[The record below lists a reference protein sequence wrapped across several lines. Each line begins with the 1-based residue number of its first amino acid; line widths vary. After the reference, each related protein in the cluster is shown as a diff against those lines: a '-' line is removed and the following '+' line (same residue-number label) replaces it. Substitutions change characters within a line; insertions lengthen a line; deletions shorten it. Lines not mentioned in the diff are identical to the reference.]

1 MKNFIVSSA
10 RKITAFFSSVVF
22 LLYTTSSAFA
32 AGLPKMEAPSKGE
45 GSGIVEMIKNY
56 ALDFITLL
64 ALGLSGWAFMAV
76 ASAAIETFSQVKNK
90 KATWGEFGAMLMVGI
105 ILIVVII
112 WLVTKAVDIFA

>member
-1 MKNFIVSSA
+1 MKKFIVSSA
-10 RKITAFFSSVVF
+10 RKIALFFSNIM
-22 LLYTTSSAFA
+22 LLIYTTSNAFA
-32 AGLPKMEAPSKGE
+32 AGIPKMEAPSKGE

-56 ALDFITLL
+56 ILDFLTLL
-64 ALGLSGWAFMAV
+64 GLGLSAWAFMAV

-90 KATWGEFGAMLMVGI
+90 KATWAEFGAMLMIGI